1 MLTQSLQHF
10 IHHDPQLLRRNGFPF
25 LCWRKYILK
34 RKTSVFYLSL
44 SVITWLKI
52 KPGCRNDR
60 LQQWRSESIP
70 FCRENGRCDIFS
82 WRWIFKQCMCYVNLP
97 VRPPSVLLSEEEKR
111 RLRQNR
117 IRPLKSP
124 RPKLLESGQVNLV
137 PSRQTV
143 FLVQVSFTDKTDG
156 HYWTR
161 CTKRTAIRPGFET
174 VS

>member
-70 FCRENGRCDIFS
+70 FVGRMVDATFLADAGYLNNVCV
-82 WRWIFKQCMCYVNLP
+82 VNLP
-97 VRPPSVLLSEEEKR
+97 VRPPSVLLSE
-111 RLRQNR
+111 
-117 IRPLKSP
+117 
-124 RPKLLESGQVNLV
+124 
-137 PSRQTV
+137 
-143 FLVQVSFTDKTDG
+143 
-156 HYWTR
+156 
-161 CTKRTAIRPGFET
+161 
-174 VS
+174 